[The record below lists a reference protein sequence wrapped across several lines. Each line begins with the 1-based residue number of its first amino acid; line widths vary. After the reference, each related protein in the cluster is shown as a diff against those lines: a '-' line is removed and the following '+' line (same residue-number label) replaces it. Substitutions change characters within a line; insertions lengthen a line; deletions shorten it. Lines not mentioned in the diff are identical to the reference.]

1 MQCMTL
7 DWGEE
12 GGDARKGSIG
22 TSDKN
27 GTYIVVFLF
36 CFFFFVCVCGHTC
49 SIWKF
54 LDQGWNSSYSCDLNH
69 SCWQHQIFKPLPQ
82 AQDQTGI
89 SGVT

>member
-36 CFFFFVCVCGHTC
+36 CFFFLCVCV
-49 SIWKF
+49 WPY
-54 LDQGWNSSYSCDLNH
+54 L
-69 SCWQHQIFKPLPQ
+69 QHMEVPGPGMEFQLQ
-82 AQDQTGI
+82 L
-89 SGVT
+89 